1 MRRVRNALPLP
12 TVEVRGLYH
21 AQMAAKNEHVS
32 EVDDLDLYT
41 IVIYQ
46 NTPFVEGLYQ
56 QFIGGRPTQMQTNDQ
71 SDVTDGLKG
80 TADAGG
86 SIPGIVNLKGTGER
100 SRQSK
105 TASGSAT
112 TMTFDHAYL
121 LHGVRQAL
129 REKDLVTVV
138 DDRTAY
144 QGLQPGDF
152 VEYRAAFEPN
162 FIVSVL
168 DVLTADIVQKYAY
181 ASNLKEAISPEM
193 TPDELQHAINE
204 ATLSS
209 NQAAAIFEAAQR
221 EFRNGT
227 SLEFYGKV
235 VPAPDDQSLNVHA
248 VTVCDRAMFSGG
260 DTDKLV
266 DGEFRVLGKVI
277 RVMNNGYTL
286 MDRNKILS
294 RLKPNALNEFQEK
307 LRADARI
314 DDYINLD
321 LGLTESVSAF
331 KVIPIAVFV

>member
-1 MRRVRNALPLP
+1 MAEKHEHAL
-12 TVEVRGLYH
+12 
-21 AQMAAKNEHVS
+21 

-71 SDVTDGLKG
+71 SDVTNGLKG
-80 TADAGG
+80 TADIGG
-86 SIPGIVNLKGTGER
+86 SIPGIVNAKGTGEG
-100 SRQSK
+100 SHASK
-105 TASGSAT
+105 TVSGSAT
-112 TMTFDHAYL
+112 TMTFGHAYL
-121 LHGVRQAL
+121 LHGVRLAL
-129 REKDLVTVV
+129 RDKDLVTVV
-138 DDRTAY
+138 DDPTAY
-144 QGLQPGDF
+144 HGLQPGDF
-152 VEYRAAFEPN
+152 VEYRATFEPN

-168 DVLTADIVQKYAY
+168 DVLTADIVQKYSY
-181 ASNLKEAISPEM
+181 ARNLKTAISPDL
-193 TPDELQHAINE
+193 TPEELQHAINE
-204 ATLSS
+204 ATLAS

-235 VPAPDDQSLNVHA
+235 VPSPDAPSLNVHA

-286 MDRNKILS
+286 MDRNKILN
-294 RLKPNALNEFQEK
+294 RLKPNALNELQEK
-307 LRADARI
+307 LREDHKVDEYI
-314 DDYINLD
+314 DLD
-321 LGLTESVSAF
+321 LGLTEDAAAF

>member
-1 MRRVRNALPLP
+1 MAEKREHPL
-12 TVEVRGLYH
+12 
-21 AQMAAKNEHVS
+21 

-80 TADAGG
+80 IADVGG
-86 SIPGIVNLKGTGER
+86 SIPGIVNLKGSGEG

-105 TASGSAT
+105 SATGSAT

-138 DDRTAY
+138 DDPAAY
-144 QGLQPGDF
+144 QGLKPGDF
-152 VEYRAAFEPN
+152 VEYRATFEPN

-193 TPDELQHAINE
+193 TPEELQHANNE

-235 VPAPDDQSLNVHA
+235 VPAPGAESLNVHA

-277 RVMNNGYTL
+277 RVMNYGYTL

-294 RLKPNALNEFQEK
+294 RLKDNALDELQEK
-307 LRADARI
+307 LRADERVAE
-314 DDYINLD
+314 YINLD
-321 LGLTESVSAF
+321 LGLKEDAAAF
-331 KVIPIAVFV
+331 KVIPITVFV

>member
-1 MRRVRNALPLP
+1 MAEEYEHPL
-12 TVEVRGLYH
+12 
-21 AQMAAKNEHVS
+21 

-80 TADAGG
+80 TADIGG
-86 SIPGIVNLKGTGER
+86 SIPGLVNLKGTGEG

-105 TASGSAT
+105 AASGSAT

-121 LHGVRQAL
+121 LHGVRQEL
-129 REKDLVTVV
+129 RRKDLVTVV
-138 DDRTAY
+138 DDAASY
-144 QGLQPGDF
+144 HSLQPGDF
-152 VEYRAAFEPN
+152 VEYRATFEPN

-181 ASNLKEAISPEM
+181 ANNLKAVISPDMSPE
-193 TPDELQHAINE
+193 ELQHAINE
-204 ATLSS
+204 ANLASS
-209 NQAAAIFEAAQR
+209 QAAAFFEAAQR

-227 SLEFYGKV
+227 SLEFYGTV
-235 VPAPDDQSLNVHA
+235 IPAPEAKSLNVHA

-277 RVMNNGYTL
+277 RVMNGYTL

-294 RLKPNALNEFQEK
+294 RLKPNALEELQEK
-307 LRADARI
+307 LREDERV
-314 DDYINLD
+314 DEYINLD
-321 LGLTESVSAF
+321 LGLTEDAAAF
-331 KVIPIAVFV
+331 KVIPIAIFV